1 VAGIAYCTRAD
12 LEARYGAAEIEQL
25 LDRDGDGEEDA
36 GRLDAAIG
44 GATAELDARIG
55 GATAELDARIGAA
68 YRLPLDAPR
77 SYPGLID
84 AACRLAREALHD
96 DAPPEHVA
104 EGARRARDRADGWRT
119 GKYELVSDAGAALG
133 RQPSGEDLAALEAQD
148 GDGGGIAA
156 ALV

>member
-1 VAGIAYCTRAD
+1 VPGIAYCTRAD

-36 GRLDAAIG
+36 GRLDAA
-44 GATAELDARIG
+44 IG

>member
-1 VAGIAYCTRAD
+1 MPVIAYCTRAD

-36 GRLDAAIG
+36 GRLDAA
-44 GATAELDARIG
+44 IG

>member
-1 VAGIAYCTRAD
+1 MPGIAYCTRAD

-36 GRLDAAIG
+36 GRLDAA
-44 GATAELDARIG
+44 IG

>member
-12 LEARYGAAEIEQL
+12 LEARYGAGEIEQL

-36 GRLDAAIG
+36 GRLDAA
-44 GATAELDARIG
+44 IG

-119 GKYELVSDAGAALG
+119 GKYELVSDQGLALG